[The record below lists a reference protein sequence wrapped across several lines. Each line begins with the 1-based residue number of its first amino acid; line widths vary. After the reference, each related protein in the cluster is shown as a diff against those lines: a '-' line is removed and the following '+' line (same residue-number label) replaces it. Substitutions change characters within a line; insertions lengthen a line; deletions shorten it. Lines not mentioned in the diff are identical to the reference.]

1 MGTTLETL
9 QVVIEGVVGPYKK
22 AIKEATA
29 ETKKM
34 VDAINAEL
42 DKMKSP
48 LSDSGSGS
56 VVDGNTAKDA
66 EAEAKKIVDAVN
78 EELDKV
84 KAPLSD
90 TDAIIDKGAAE
101 EARGEAKEIVD
112 AVNGELDKVK
122 PVMPDTASSA
132 PAVEKESTRETGKD
146 TKRGAEEIV
155 NATQPKAIKN
165 PLETFFNNDTIKML
179 QRTKDKIKETMNSLK
194 SGAIPGTLAD
204 SVKDYVR
211 EAQLA
216 AGIKVHTEDYKQN
229 EADIE
234 RAEKA
239 LEKLQQKQR
248 DMTTSGVKKDSDE
261 YKKLTD
267 QIEAAKRAKESYNG
281 TRQRMEFSGGG
292 AEYANT
298 GKIRNIAQSAGA
310 VTKQIGADLKNAMSN
325 IPGAGAVKGITG
337 AFSKV
342 FGGLKSVF
350 SNVVPAIKKA
360 GGAFG
365 ALIKKFS
372 SGIPIIGRTKKSMN
386 SLGGAGHGLG
396 GIFRTLGM
404 TARFMFASF
413 ILRGALEGAKEGM
426 QNLAQYSGTTNA
438 SLSML
443 MSSLTQLKNALAT
456 AFAPILNAVAPLLN
470 ALIQKVIQAVSVIGM
485 LFGALTGKGTFTK
498 AKKVNQDYAASLGG
512 ATGGLD
518 NNAKSADKANKANQ
532 KLQRTLLGFDQINKL
547 DDHSQDNSSDSPS
560 GSSPSGGLGG
570 LSPSDMFEEV
580 GIPQGI
586 KDFANKLKEAWKNAD
601 FTEIGQIVGDKLNK
615 ALESIPW
622 SKIQNTLNKVA
633 KSIATFLNG
642 FIETVNWG
650 LVGDTLAKG
659 INTVFMALDTFA
671 KNFHW
676 GSLGKAVGDGIN
688 GAMNGL
694 DWGLIKG
701 TVHDITSGLI
711 ETMNTFL
718 RTTDWNR
725 VGQTIAEFFN
735 TILEFLYTAVTEFD
749 WKKLGDSVADTING
763 LFAAFDF
770 AKLGRGFSNFV
781 KGILDALIHAIENT
795 DWKQI
800 GESVKTVLVN
810 VDWNGIAD
818 RLFEL
823 IGAALGGVAEFLG
836 GLLGD
841 AVAATKEYFQD
852 KIEEC
857 GGSMIAGILKGIGD
871 AIKGVGEWIYEHVFT
886 PIIDGFKKAFGIHSP
901 STVMA
906 EQGGYIIQGLLQ
918 GLLDKIGSVIT
929 WFTELPGKIKSAL
942 GDAKNWLV
950 EKGKGAIEGIKN
962 GYESVKDSTLLSK
975 IRNLK
980 NEAFSSAGNIA
991 SHVKSKGTDIISGIR
1006 EGYEQSKQSG
1016 ILSKVASLKNDV
1028 FSSIGNVAGSVKSKG
1043 TDIIQGM
1050 QSGYSESKQSGLLS
1064 RVSELKSNVFSAVGD
1079 VAGNVRSKGSD
1090 IISGIRSGFDSNKFS
1105 LQSAVS
1111 SIPRMIST
1119 GIGSLWDVGRNAI
1132 RSFAD
1137 GFASIHIP
1145 LPHLD
1150 VGWNQWHVGN
1160 VSFSV
1165 PRFGLSWYAK
1175 GGFPGVGEMFM
1186 ARENGPELVGRMGNK
1201 NAVANNSQIIDGIA
1215 KGVKSAVVDAF
1226 MEVSMSLGGS
1236 GGGEGSAQVLE
1247 LTIIADSETLYKT
1260 VMSGKAKS
1268 KRRFEAIVAI

>member
-1 MGTTLETL
+1 MGETLETL
-9 QVVIEGVVGPYKK
+9 KVVIEGSADQLKK
-22 AIKEATA
+22 A
-29 ETKKM
+29 TK
-34 VDAINAEL
+34 
-42 DKMKSP
+42 
-48 LSDSGSGS
+48 
-56 VVDGNTAKDA
+56 
-66 EAEAKKIVDAVN
+66 EAKKAVREMSNSVDSDVA
-78 EELDKV
+78 
-84 KAPLSD
+84 KARNPFSKMFSD
-90 TDAIIDKGAAE
+90 
-101 EARGEAKEIVD
+101 
-112 AVNGELDKVK
+112 
-122 PVMPDTASSA
+122 DT
-132 PAVEKESTRETGKD
+132 
-146 TKRGAEEIV
+146 
-155 NATQPKAIKN
+155 
-165 PLETFFNNDTIKML
+165 FKMIR
-179 QRTKDKIKETMNSLK
+179 QTKDKIKESLGALK
-194 SGAIPGTLAD
+194 SGAVPGAVTD
-204 SVKDYVR
+204 SVKNYVR
-211 EAQLA
+211 DAQLA
-216 AGIKVHTEDYKQN
+216 AGIKVRTEDYKQN

-234 RAEKA
+234 RAEKS

-248 DMTTSGVKKDSDE
+248 DMTASGVKKDSDE
-261 YKKLTD
+261 YKKVTE
-267 QIEAAKRAKESYNG
+267 QIQRAIRSLDEYEAKKARLEY
-281 TRQRMEFSGGG
+281 SGGG
-292 AEYANT
+292 AEYAKGGAVRNMT
-298 GKIRNIAQSAGA
+298 GSVGA
-310 VTKQIGADLKNAMSN
+310 VTRQIGADLKNAMGN

-342 FGGLKSVF
+342 FSGMKSVF
-350 SNVVPAIKKA
+350 SNVTPAIKKV
-360 GGAFG
+360 GGAFA

-372 SGIPIIGRTKKSMN
+372 AGIPIIGRTKKSMN
-386 SLGGAGHGLG
+386 SLGGAGRGLG

-404 TARFMFASF
+404 TAKFMFASF

-456 AFAPILNAVAPLLN
+456 AFAPILNVVAPILN
-470 ALIQKVIQAVSVIGM
+470 ALIQKVIQAVSAIGM
-485 LFGALTGKGTFTK
+485 LFGALTGKGSFTK

-547 DDHSQDNSSDSPS
+547 DDHSQDDSSDSPS

-570 LSPSDMFEEV
+570 LSPGDMFEEV

-615 ALESIPW
+615 ALENIPW
-622 SKIQNTLNKVA
+622 DKIQNTLNKVA

-671 KNFHW
+671 RNFHW
-676 GSLGKAVGDGIN
+676 DSLGKAVGDGIN

-694 DWGLIKG
+694 DWELIKG
-701 TVHDITSGLI
+701 SIHNIVSGLI
-711 ETMNTFL
+711 ETLNTL
-718 RTTDWNR
+718 LWTADWKK
-725 VGQTIAEFFN
+725 VGVTVAELFN
-735 TILEFLYTAVTEFD
+735 SILEILYTAVTEFD

-763 LFAAFDF
+763 LFETFDF
-770 AKLGRGFSNFV
+770 AKLGQTLSTGV
-781 KGILDALIHAIENT
+781 VGILDLLLGAIKNT

-800 GESVKTVLVN
+800 GTAVGTFIRNIDWRNVIAKALEVLVSIPHVVFDMVSGALEE
-810 VDWNGIAD
+810 VDWGQLVKELALGIKD
-818 RLFEL
+818 FFVNFDWKGTFQSVGEL
-823 IGAALGGVAEFLG
+823 IGAIFKSLFEIQDVIGEAIGN
-836 GLLGD
+836 
-841 AVAATKEYFQD
+841 AVLKAKEYFQD

-857 GGSMIAGILKGIGD
+857 GGNVVDGILKGIGD
-871 AIKGVGEWIYEHVFT
+871 AIAGVGEWIYEHVFT

-906 EQGGYIIQGLLQ
+906 EQGGYIIQGLFQ
-918 GLLDKIGSVIT
+918 GLLDNIGSVIT
-929 WFTELPGKIKSAL
+929 WFTELPGKIKNAL

-991 SHVKSKGTDIISGIR
+991 SRVKSKGSDIVSGIR
-1006 EGYEQSKQSG
+1006 DGYEQSKQSG
-1016 ILSKVASLKNDV
+1016 ILAKVSSLKGDV
-1028 FSSIGNVAGSVKSKG
+1028 FSSIGNVAGNVKSKG
-1043 TDIIQGM
+1043 TDIIAGI

-1090 IISGIRSGFDSNKFS
+1090 IINGIRSGFDSNKFS
-1105 LQSAVS
+1105 LQSVVS
-1111 SIPRMIST
+1111 SIPRMISD
-1119 GIGSLWDVGRNAI
+1119 GIGNLWDIGRNAI

-1165 PRFGLSWYAK
+1165 PHFGLSWYAK
-1175 GGFPGVGEMFM
+1175 GGFPDVGEMFM
-1186 ARENGPELVGRMGNK
+1186 ARENGPELVGRMGSK
-1201 NAVANNSQIIDGIA
+1201 NAVANNNQIIDGIA

-1226 MEVSMSLGGS
+1226 MAMTMSS
-1236 GGGEGSAQVLE
+1236 GVVNGEGAAPVLE
-1247 LTIIADSETLYKT
+1247 LTIIADSETLYRT
-1260 VMSGKAKS
+1260 VMNGKAKS
-1268 KRRFEAIVAI
+1268 NRRFEAIVTV